1 MKTLKKILCLLL
13 AICTICALC
22 ACGGFGNSGTSNQT
36 PNKTSQTIQLT
47 TSNFKNYFFVECET
61 SDFSVNKTGIARG
74 SATCTVSV
82 NQKTAGSLS
91 NVSVTVK
98 VRTYSVHWEDV
109 EKTVTITVPIS
120 GFAEKSFS
128 CESDRVL
135 PEYLD
140 EPSFWLEIIDVSGS
154 ITID

>member
-1 MKTLKKILCLLL
+1 MRKVTSLFIVI
-13 AICTICALC
+13 AIFASLC
-22 ACGGFGNSGTSNQT
+22 ACSGSGNSGAGNQT
-36 PNKTSQTIQLT
+36 PDKTSQTIQLT
-47 TSNFKNYFFVECET
+47 ASNFKNYFFVECET
-61 SDFSVNKTGIARG
+61 SDFSANKTGIARG

-82 NQKTAGSLS
+82 DQKTAGSLS

-120 GFAEKSFS
+120 GSAEKSFS
-128 CESDRVL
+128 CESDLVL

-140 EPSFWLEIIDVSGS
+140 EPSFWVEIIDVSGS
-154 ITID
+154 ITIN